1 MLSSCISLWTNFLVT
16 PLVSGIFDDSILTKS
31 LTGAAKLSSIKDS
44 DGPSGQFST
53 QFTYA
58 AYDYQWQNG
67 TLPQFIT
74 PTYAILPVKL
84 AGIPTVNETW
94 TAETILFEA
103 DLSCEN
109 AIITP
114 IKAQNST
121 ATGLDLSS
129 PLDSQQNCII
139 WDTGVDTWIGCSNT
153 TKLVEDPSPER
164 YDYVD
169 FVTPWTSLTYQVG
182 GNDSQITMYLWA
194 SARESPTDSNSTKSL
209 LPLNRTAIF
218 CKSSYSSEP
227 ATVVLTMPLGNIQNV
242 RRTGT
247 RTAFTRP
254 AGFTHMINGD
264 FRNYTNVPPQYKD
277 SAGRTVGL
285 GYRPELLPNVDTF
298 LSRRLG
304 PRPPNLDDK
313 YPPKAHRSKS
323 MVCLENVYTLSAYAL
338 CNQTTDSLVE
348 LLDPKVLAE
357 MYQSELQLF
366 FALVVALDLV
376 DNEIT
381 VPATISREVHTMG
394 FTVNSLWAR
403 GTQGGLAVVAIMMAI
418 LCALNH
424 GRRCELDG
432 EPNSLAAALQ
442 LLAVSPQ
449 LCSQVENAE
458 FHTEME
464 LQRVLVGS
472 GSHYKLLQGQ
482 ERGPTIEVICG
493 ADEKLTYRSEPWM
506 GATLW
511 TIRARTA
518 VGLVMFFSLLEIL
531 VLVVYF
537 IGYKNNG
544 MGRINTVIY
553 RGETRLTVRVYRISN
568 VRRPQLISIQAPL
581 LVHSDGHWHLRRAD
595 PRRCRLQLLY
605 ACALRKTPPP

>member
-1 MLSSCISLWTNFLVT
+1 MLSSCILLWTNFLIT
-16 PLVSGIFDDSILTKS
+16 PLVSGIFDDSILIKS
-31 LTGAAKLSSIKDS
+31 LTGAAKLSSIKDE
-44 DGPSGQFST
+44 DGPSGRFST
-53 QFTYA
+53 QFSYA

-67 TLPQFIT
+67 TLPQFVA
-74 PTYAILPVKL
+74 PTYAILPVKFD
-84 AGIPTVNETW
+84 GIPTTNETW

-114 IKAQNST
+114 IKARNST
-121 ATGLDLSS
+121 ATGLDLTS

-139 WDTGVDTWIGCSNT
+139 WDTGIDTWIGCSNR
-153 TKLVEDPSPER
+153 TKLVEDPSPEQ
-164 YDYVD
+164 YDYVE
-169 FVTPWTSLTYQVG
+169 FVRPWTSLTYQVG
-182 GNDSQITMYLWA
+182 GNDSEITMYLWA

-247 RTAFTRP
+247 RTSFARP
-254 AGFTHMINGD
+254 AGFTQMINGD
-264 FRNYTNVPPQYKD
+264 FHNYTDVPPQYKD
-277 SAGRTVGL
+277 SAGRVVGL
-285 GYRPELLPNVDTF
+285 GYKPELLPNVDTF

-304 PRPPNLDDK
+304 PRPPNLSEK
-313 YPPKAHRSKS
+313 HPPKAHRSKS

-348 LLDPKVLAE
+348 LLNPKVLAE
-357 MYQSELQLF
+357 IYQSELRLL

-376 DNEIT
+376 DNEVT
-381 VPATISREVHTMG
+381 VPATILREVRAMG
-394 FTVNSLWAR
+394 FAVNILWAR
-403 GTQGGLAVVAIMMAI
+403 GTQVGLAVVAIMMAI
-418 LCALNH
+418 LGALNH

-442 LLAVSPQ
+442 LLAASPQ

-458 FHTEME
+458 FHSEMD
-464 LQRVLVGS
+464 LQRVLIGS
-472 GSHYKLLQGQ
+472 GSHYKLLRGQ
-482 ERGPTIEVICG
+482 ERGPTIEVISG
-493 ADEKLTYRSEPWM
+493 AAERLAYRSEPWM

-511 TIRARTA
+511 TIRTRTA
-518 VGLVMFFSLLEIL
+518 VGLVTFFSLLEIL

-537 IGYKNNG
+537 IGRKDNG
-544 MGRINTVIY
+544 MRTDQQDD
-553 RGETRLTVRVYRISN
+553 IS
-568 VRRPQLISIQAPL
+568 
-581 LVHSDGHWHLRRAD
+581 W
-595 PRRCRLQLLY
+595 
-605 ACALRKTPPP
+605 